1 MTRKLS
7 AAPSR
12 RARGRPP
19 KAAAERKRR
28 ILSMRMRDATMAT
41 LVQRAAA
48 NGRSLSEEAEALIE
62 YALQAGDL
70 LDQVLDLSFGRQA
83 AGLLLLLGS
92 ILRDTGNHAGFMKT
106 RTLAGAS
113 EWLDVPYAYDQVR
126 QAIDAVFEALCPAGD
141 RAPPKMGRIPG
152 GPDFDNL
159 SKNLGAGFATT
170 VLLAVDGKARGDE
183 HKLVADKVRP
193 RLGPKAIERIKQ
205 WIRKGEA
212 PRV

>member
-7 AAPSR
+7 ATPSR

-62 YALQAGDL
+62 NALQAGDL

-106 RTLAGAS
+106 HTLAGAS
-113 EWLDVPYAYDQVR
+113 EWLDVPFAFDQAK
-126 QAIDAVFEALCPAGD
+126 QAVDAVFEALYPAGD
-141 RAPPKMGRIPG
+141 REPPMIGRIPG
-152 GPDFDNL
+152 RPDFDNL
-159 SKNLGAGFATT
+159 ITNLGAGFATT
-170 VLLAVDGKARGDE
+170 VLLAVDGEARGVE
-183 HKLVADKVRP
+183 HKEVADKVRP
-193 RLGPKAIERIKQ
+193 RLGPQAIERIKQ

-212 PRV
+212 AHV

>member
-1 MTRKLS
+1 MTRKLT

-70 LDQVLDLSFGRQA
+70 LDQVLDLRFGRQA

-106 RTLAGAS
+106 HTLAGAS
-113 EWLDVPYAYDQVR
+113 EWLDVPFAFDQAK
-126 QAIDAVFEALCPAGD
+126 QAVDAVFEALYPAGD
-141 RAPPKMGRIPG
+141 REPPKIGRFG
-152 GPDFDNL
+152 GPDFGNFTT
-159 SKNLGAGFATT
+159 NLGAGFATT
-170 VLLAVDGKARGDE
+170 FLLAVDGEARGAE
-183 HKLVADKVRP
+183 HKEVADKVRP
-193 RLGPKAIERIKQ
+193 RLGPNAIERIEQ
-205 WIRKGEA
+205 WIRKGKA
-212 PRV
+212 PHV